1 MTVTETQT
9 AAIQALIT
17 SSNRAWLEG
26 DTEDLRELLHPDVV
40 FLNAQLEVLAEGRE
54 ACLQSYEHF
63 VSQAKLHRFD
73 EEPATVQIVGG
84 TAVAS
89 YHWSIAYSLADRRYE
104 ERGRDMLVCVRSG
117 SKWQIIWRAQF
128 SSNRA

>member
-1 MTVTETQT
+1 MTETLT
-9 AAIQALIT
+9 GVIQALIT

-26 DTEDLRELLHPDVV
+26 RTRDLSDLLHPDVV

-54 ACLQSYEHF
+54 ACLQSYQEF
-63 VSQAKLHRFD
+63 VSRAKLHRFD
-73 EEPATVQIVGG
+73 EEPATVQVVGG

-89 YHWSIAYSLADRRYE
+89 YHWSIAYSLADQRYE

-117 SKWQIIWRAQF
+117 LTWQIIWRAQF
-128 SSNRA
+128 PSSKE